1 MVVIIEKHPIDSV
14 RGLVRKQNNLLL
26 ASDLAALHIPRTYLS
41 ILEKRGEIRRVSRG
55 IYTATDSLTDEM
67 ACIQAR
73 YKNAIFS
80 HETAL
85 YLLGLSDRTPLAYSV
100 TVPSGYNASSLKAN
114 GIKVFFVKS
123 DLHMLGSIIVKSPHG
138 NDIKTYNPERT
149 ICDILRKRSQIDI
162 QIVNEAMKRYAA
174 HPERNIDQ
182 LYRYAQEF
190 GIQNIVRRY
199 IEILL

>member
-1 MVVIIEKHPIDSV
+1 MDDHQPNLRLVI
-14 RGLVRKQNNLLL
+14 LV
-26 ASDLAALHIPRTYLS
+26 
-41 ILEKRGEIRRVSRG
+41 KREEIKRISRG
-55 IYTATDSLTDEM
+55 IYTATDSLADEM

-73 YKNAIFS
+73 YQNTIFS

-123 DLHMLGSIIVKSPHG
+123 DLHLLGSITMKSPHR

-149 ICDILRKRSQIDI
+149 ICDILRNRSRIDI
-162 QIVNEAMKRYAA
+162 QVVNEAMKRYAA
-174 HPERNIDQ
+174 HPERNIDR
-182 LYRYAQEF
+182 LYSYAQEY
-190 GIQNIVRRY
+190 GIKNIVKGY
-199 IEILL
+199 LEILL